1 MEIDKNLS
9 TELKN
14 LVNNNRDLKEMLE
27 NTDKAKV
34 EEIIKNID
42 FSKVDMQEV
51 TKKLRKENPENIADK
66 LKIMINK
73 YFGGNNG

>member
-14 LVNNNRDLKEMLE
+14 LVKNNRDLKEMLE